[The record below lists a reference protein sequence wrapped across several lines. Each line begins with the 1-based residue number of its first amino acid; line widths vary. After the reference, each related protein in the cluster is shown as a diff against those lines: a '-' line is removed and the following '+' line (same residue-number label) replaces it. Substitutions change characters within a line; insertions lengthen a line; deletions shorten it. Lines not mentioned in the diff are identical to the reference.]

1 MRRLRVRQLL
11 ECATRDL
18 AVRVDRQRTFQA
30 LTPPFRSLGDGR
42 HPQPGG
48 FVAWIDA
55 QRLGEERSSP
65 RFVAGANGGDSVDN
79 DAMDVGRNGVR
90 HWRLQCWMICSTAL
104 QQRTAETPGAQRVKK
119 MDAWQSIRARD
130 AIRKPPLRMLRCG
143 EIPLLQWTHVLLQ
156 FTQMIPGIVDE
167 KVIDLIA
174 KMQQSRY

>member
-1 MRRLRVRQLL
+1 MARLILRRLSFLCDGLRVHGSERRQWAGRLIQRAGVIRRMRRLRVRQLL

-30 LTPPFRSLGDGR
+30 LTPPFRSLGDGC

-79 DAMDVGRNGVR
+79 DAMDVGRNG
-90 HWRLQCWMICSTAL
+90 M
-104 QQRTAETPGAQRVKK
+104 
-119 MDAWQSIRARD
+119 
-130 AIRKPPLRMLRCG
+130 
-143 EIPLLQWTHVLLQ
+143 
-156 FTQMIPGIVDE
+156 
-167 KVIDLIA
+167 
-174 KMQQSRY
+174 